1 MRHRGSVGAVPDI
14 PNTPKRGRPAAA
26 SREDVL
32 AAAMQRYLRG
42 ERVDV
47 QAIALGLGL
56 GRATVYRWFGGRD
69 GLMGEV
75 LARAAD
81 PVLDLARA
89 EARGQGGR
97 ALLDTFDRFNRGII
111 GAPALRQYVEQERE
125 AALRVITSG
134 AGVVE
139 PHLVRR
145 IAELIEEQVRR
156 GAYAPPVEPEILA
169 YAIVR
174 LAEAFLFSDVAAG
187 IRGDVDRLRDVEAAL
202 LGVSSRPPRPRPGS
216 RAAAP
221 RSSGTR
227 IPSRS
232 RSSGGRPA

>member
-1 MRHRGSVGAVPDI
+1 MPDS
-14 PNTPKRGRPAAA
+14 PTTPKRGRPAAA

-47 QAIALGLGL
+47 QAIAAELGL

-69 GLMGEV
+69 NLMGEV
-75 LARAAD
+75 LAGAAD
-81 PVLDLARA
+81 PLLDAARA
-89 EARGQGGR
+89 EARGRGGR

-134 AGVVE
+134 GGVVE
-139 PHLVRR
+139 PHLVGR

-156 GAYAPPVEPEILA
+156 GAYEPPVEPETLA

-202 LGVSSRPPRPRPGS
+202 LGVSSRPLRRRRGS
-216 RAAAP
+216 AAADQRP
-221 RSSGTR
+221 SGRRS
-227 IPSRS
+227 PSRS
-232 RSSGGRPA
+232 GS

>member
-1 MRHRGSVGAVPDI
+1 VPDA
-14 PNTPKRGRPAAA
+14 PSTPRRGRPAAA

-32 AAAMQRYLRG
+32 EAAIHRYLRG
-42 ERVDV
+42 RRVDV
-47 QAIALGLGL
+47 RAIAAELGV

-81 PVLDLARA
+81 PLLDAA
-89 EARGQGGR
+89 CAQARGRGGR
-97 ALLDTFDRFNRGII
+97 RLLDVFDRFNRGIV

-139 PHLVRR
+139 PHLVGR
-145 IAELIEEQVRR
+145 IRVLIEEQVER
-156 GAYAPPVEPEILA
+156 GAYEPPVEPSTLA

-202 LGVSSRPPRPRPGS
+202 LGVGAKPPPR
-216 RAAAP
+216 
-221 RSSGTR
+221 
-227 IPSRS
+227 
-232 RSSGGRPA
+232 

>member
-1 MRHRGSVGAVPDI
+1 MH
-14 PNTPKRGRPAAA
+14 
-26 SREDVL
+26 
-32 AAAMQRYLRG
+32 RYLRG
-42 ERVDV
+42 QRVDV
-47 QAIALGLGL
+47 QAIAGELGL

-81 PVLDLARA
+81 PVLDFARA
-89 EARGQGGR
+89 EARGRGGR

-125 AALRVITSG
+125 AALRVITAG

-139 PHLVRR
+139 PHLVGR

-156 GAYAPPVEPEILA
+156 GAYEPPVEPETLA

-174 LAEAFLFSDVAAG
+174 LAEAFLFNDAAAG
-187 IRGDVDRLRDVEAAL
+187 MRGDVDRLRDVEAAL
-202 LGVSSRPPRPRPGS
+202 LGV
-216 RAAAP
+216 
-221 RSSGTR
+221 T
-227 IPSRS
+227 
-232 RSSGGRPA
+232 

>member
-1 MRHRGSVGAVPDI
+1 MVRRARQSHGRGA
-14 PNTPKRGRPAAA
+14 RG
-26 SREDVL
+26 
-32 AAAMQRYLRG
+32 
-42 ERVDV
+42 
-47 QAIALGLGL
+47 
-56 GRATVYRWFGGRD
+56 
-69 GLMGEV
+69 
-75 LARAAD
+75 AAD
-81 PVLDLARA
+81 PLLDVARA
-89 EARGQGGR
+89 EARGRGGR

-139 PHLVRR
+139 PHLVGR

-156 GAYAPPVEPEILA
+156 GAYEPPVEPETLA

-174 LAEAFLFSDVAAG
+174 LAEAFLFSEVAAG

-202 LGVSSRPPRPRPGS
+202 LGVSSRPLRRRPGS
-216 RAAAP
+216 AAAAP

-227 IPSRS
+227 SPSRS
-232 RSSGGRPA
+232 RSSGGRPG

>member
-1 MRHRGSVGAVPDI
+1 VPDT
-14 PNTPKRGRPAAA
+14 PATPKRGRPAAA

-32 AAAMQRYLRG
+32 AAAMHRYLRG
-42 ERVDV
+42 QRVDV
-47 QAIALGLGL
+47 QAIALELGL
-56 GRATVYRWFGGRD
+56 GRATVYRWFDGRD

-81 PVLDLARA
+81 PLLDAARA
-89 EARGQGGR
+89 EARGRGGR
-97 ALLDTFDRFNRGII
+97 ALLDTFDRFNRGIV
-111 GAPALRQYVEQERE
+111 GAPALRQYVEQESE

-139 PHLVRR
+139 RHLVGR
-145 IAELIEEQVRR
+145 IAELIEEQASR
-156 GAYAPPVEPEILA
+156 GAYEPPVEPETLA

-174 LAEAFLFSDVAAG
+174 LAEAFLFSDVTAG

-202 LGVSSRPPRPRPGS
+202 LGVSSRPPGRRRSPG
-216 RAAAP
+216 AAAP

-227 IPSRS
+227 SPSRS
-232 RSSGGRPA
+232 RSSGARPG

>member
-1 MRHRGSVGAVPDI
+1 MPDS
-14 PNTPKRGRPAAA
+14 PTTPKRGRPPAA

-42 ERVDV
+42 QRVDV
-47 QAIALGLGL
+47 RAIAAELGL

-69 GLMGEV
+69 NLMGEV
-75 LARAAD
+75 LAGAAD
-81 PVLDLARA
+81 PLLDVARA
-89 EARGQGGR
+89 EARGRGGR

-139 PHLVRR
+139 PHLVGR

-156 GAYAPPVEPEILA
+156 GAYEPPVEP
-169 YAIVR
+169 
-174 LAEAFLFSDVAAG
+174 
-187 IRGDVDRLRDVEAAL
+187 VDPRLRDRASRRGLPVQRRRRGDPRRRRPAARRR
-202 LGVSSRPPRPRPGS
+202 GGAPRRQQPPTPPTSGFCSSRPAFERN
-216 RAAAP
+216 A
-221 RSSGTR
+221 
-227 IPSRS
+227 
-232 RSSGGRPA
+232 

>member
-14 PNTPKRGRPAAA
+14 PTTPKRGRPAAA
-26 SREDVL
+26 SRDDVL

-81 PVLDLARA
+81 PLLDMARA

-145 IAELIEEQVRR
+145 IAELIEEQVSR
-156 GAYAPPVEPEILA
+156 GAYEPPVEPEILA

-187 IRGDVDRLRDVEAAL
+187 LRGDVDRLRDVEAAL
-202 LGVSSRPPRPRPGS
+202 LGVSSRPHRPRPGS

>member
-1 MRHRGSVGAVPDI
+1 VPDT
-14 PNTPKRGRPAAA
+14 PSTPKRGRPAAA

-32 AAAMQRYLRG
+32 AAAMHRYLRG
-42 ERVDV
+42 QRVDV
-47 QAIALGLGL
+47 QAIALELGL

-81 PVLDLARA
+81 PLLDGARA
-89 EARGQGGR
+89 EARGRGGR
-97 ALLDTFDRFNRGII
+97 VLLDTFDRFNRGIV
-111 GAPALRQYVEQERE
+111 GAPALRLYVEQERE

-139 PHLVRR
+139 PHLVGR
-145 IAELIEEQVRR
+145 IAALIEEQVRR
-156 GAYAPPVEPEILA
+156 GAYEPPVEPETLA

-202 LGVSSRPPRPRPGS
+202 LGVSSRPPRPRRGS
-216 RAAAP
+216 GAAAP
-221 RSSGTR
+221 RSTGTR
-227 IPSRS
+227 SPSRS
-232 RSSGGRPA
+232 RSSGGRRA

>member
-1 MRHRGSVGAVPDI
+1 MPDI
-14 PNTPKRGRPAAA
+14 PTTPKRGRPAAA

-32 AAAMQRYLRG
+32 TAAMHRYLRG

-47 QAIALGLGL
+47 QAIALELGL

-75 LARAAD
+75 LARSAD
-81 PVLDLARA
+81 PLLDLARA
-89 EARGQGGR
+89 EARGRGGR

-139 PHLVRR
+139 PHLVGR
-145 IAELIEEQVRR
+145 IAELIEEQVTR
-156 GAYAPPVEPEILA
+156 GAYEPPVEPETLA

-187 IRGDVDRLRDVEAAL
+187 IRGDVDRLRDIEAAL
-202 LGVSSRPPRPRPGS
+202 LGVSSRPLRRRRGS
-216 RAAAP
+216 AAAAP

-227 IPSRS
+227 SPSRS
-232 RSSGGRPA
+232 RSSGGRPG